1 MKYAEN
7 EHEPGE
13 GAAAVLILHNRS
25 FQYLYPENFTIFSS
39 FQKQVI
45 KTDIWLAASCC
56 LVGVLVRDDELN
68 SLLKPVHLVR
78 KSNVKKI
85 YSLQKNKKR

>member
-1 MKYAEN
+1 LSTSQRFIHQDSSPGEKNIRPKLIIWLKEQVIISPSYLKYAEN

-45 KTDIWLAASCC
+45 KTDI
-56 LVGVLVRDDELN
+56 
-68 SLLKPVHLVR
+68 
-78 KSNVKKI
+78 
-85 YSLQKNKKR
+85 